1 MFGYFLLASRWSHGA
16 PHPPVKMAVHY
27 YHRWNQNSRGANNE
41 MQMAL
46 GESDPEHHTLE
57 PELGTSPL
65 TSLHLPNCYPKN
77 YIGNTCPGFNIF
89 TRFRV
94 LEGNHWYQFLS
105 SPPEK
110 LLMYVCVFMFEG
122 GKAESLGDR
131 MLAGAFACTH
141 RPSRNCEHQLP
152 LGKGTLPFGSCC
164 IWRCICH
171 PSAEEAS

>member
-1 MFGYFLLASRWSHGA
+1 
-16 PHPPVKMAVHY
+16 
-27 YHRWNQNSRGANNE
+27 
-41 MQMAL
+41 MAL